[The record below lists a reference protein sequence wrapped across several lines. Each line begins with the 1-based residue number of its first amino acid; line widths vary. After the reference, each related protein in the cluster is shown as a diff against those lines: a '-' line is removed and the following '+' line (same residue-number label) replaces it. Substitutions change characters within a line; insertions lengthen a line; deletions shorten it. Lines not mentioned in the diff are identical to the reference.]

1 LRNFDNITTTP
12 KVIAIDGP
20 AAAGKGTL
28 AKRLSKHFDLELLDT
43 GLLYRAVGR
52 KVLSTIV
59 EIGDDPESYSVIA
72 GQAARDLIPADLEVE
87 GLRTD
92 KVAQAASKISAMPD
106 VRAVLLDFQRDFA
119 KTPPNGGKGAILD
132 GRDIGTVVCPD
143 ADVKLFIF
151 ASTEV
156 RAKRRFKE
164 LQYRG
169 VEAIYARVLEDME
182 ERDARDIE
190 RSASPLVAAED
201 ALQLDTNNLDVDK
214 ALAAALDYIKNK

>member
-1 LRNFDNITTTP
+1 MTTAP

-28 AKRLSKHFDLELLDT
+28 ARRLGMHFGLELLDT

-52 KVLSTIV
+52 KVLDTVIK
-59 EIGDDPESYSVIA
+59 IGDDPESYSVIA
-72 GQAARDLIPADLEVE
+72 GQAARSLIPADLEVD

-92 KVAQAASKISAMPD
+92 QAAQVASKISAMPE
-106 VRAVLLDFQRDFA
+106 VRAALLDFQRDFA
-119 KTPPNGGKGAILD
+119 ITPPNGGKGAILD

-143 ADVKLFIF
+143 ADIKLFLV

-182 ERDARDIE
+182 ERDARDMG
-190 RSASPLVAAED
+190 RDASPLVAAED
-201 ALQLDTNNLDVDK
+201 AFQLDTSDLDADK
-214 ALAAALDYIKNK
+214 ALDAALDYIQNK

>member
-1 LRNFDNITTTP
+1 MTLAP

-28 AKRLSKHFDLELLDT
+28 AKQLSKHFGMELLDT

-52 KVLSTIV
+52 KVLDIVV
-59 EIGDDPESYSVIA
+59 EIGDDLESYSIIA
-72 GQAARDLIPADLEVE
+72 GQAARDLIPEDLEAD

-92 KVAQAASKISAMPD
+92 QAAQAASKISAMPE
-106 VRAVLLDFQRDFA
+106 VRAALLDFQRDFA

-156 RAKRRFKE
+156 RAVRRFKE

-182 ERDARDIE
+182 ERDARDME
-190 RSASPLVAAED
+190 RDASPLVAAED
-201 ALQLDTNNLDVDK
+201 ALQLDTNNLDADK
-214 ALAAALDYIKNK
+214 ALAVALDYIQNK

>member
-1 LRNFDNITTTP
+1 MTAP

-28 AKRLSKHFDLELLDT
+28 AKRLGEHFGLELLDT

-52 KVLSTIV
+52 KVLETIG

-72 GQAARDLIPADLEVE
+72 GQAARDLIPADLEVD

-92 KVAQAASKISAMPD
+92 QAAQAASKISAIPD

-169 VEAIYARVLEDME
+169 VEAIYARVLEEME
-182 ERDARDIE
+182 ERDARDIG
-190 RSASPLVAAED
+190 RDASPLVAAED
-201 ALQLDTNNLDVDK
+201 ALKLDTNNLDADK
-214 ALAAALDYIKNK
+214 AFAAAMDYIQNK